1 MEDSRKTKDLEVK
14 RLREELDKAK
24 RVNEDRLKKL
34 TEEYEQRIK
43 AV

>member
-34 TEEYEQRIK
+34 TEECEQRIK